1 MPSNVH
7 VPWMADTK
15 NPSEP
20 EQAPESGRN
29 RAPGPHPAHDPREE
43 LIRDPNLNQADNW
56 RGSLDQTQGSQT
68 GSEVDLIPE
77 P

>member
-20 EQAPESGRN
+20 DQATESRS
-29 RAPGPHPAHDPREE
+29 RAPGAHPAHNPREE
-43 LIRDPNLNQADNW
+43 LIRDPNLNQADNR

>member
-1 MPSNVH
+1 MPANVH

-20 EQAPESGRN
+20 DQATESGR
-29 RAPGPHPAHDPREE
+29 RAPGPHPADDPREE
-43 LIRDPNLNQADNW
+43 LIRDRNLNQADNW

>member
-1 MPSNVH
+1 
-7 VPWMADTK
+7 MADTK
-15 NPSEP
+15 NPPEP
-20 EQAPESGRN
+20 DQPTNRN
-29 RAPGPHPAHDPREE
+29 RTPGPHPAHNPREE

-68 GSEVDLIPE
+68 GSEIDLIPE

>member
-20 EQAPESGRN
+20 DLETESRS
-29 RAPGPHPAHDPREE
+29 RAPGAHPAHTPREE
-43 LIRDPNLNQADNW
+43 LIRDPNLNQADNR

>member
-1 MPSNVH
+1 MPANVH

-20 EQAPESGRN
+20 DQATESGR
-29 RAPGPHPAHDPREE
+29 RAPGPHPADDPREE
-43 LIRDPNLNQADNW
+43 LIRDSNLNQADNW